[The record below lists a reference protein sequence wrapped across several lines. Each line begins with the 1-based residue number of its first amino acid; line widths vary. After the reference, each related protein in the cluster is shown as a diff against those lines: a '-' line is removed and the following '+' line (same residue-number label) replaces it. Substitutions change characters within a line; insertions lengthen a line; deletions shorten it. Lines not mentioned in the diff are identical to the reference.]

1 MGLCAPDLLSTPT
14 ILDRRP
20 YYLMS
25 PSRVLFCVRPPRSTP
40 FCLSFS
46 TLTFWF
52 DLWSR
57 LAVSVV
63 QPLPQSPLSPRRYSC
78 LSSAPSSALMF
89 VLPSFVPVL
98 PLFIVFSDD
107 LRNLFYVL
115 KILFNI
121 RDSG

>member
-1 MGLCAPDLLSTPT
+1 MGPFSLCAPDLLSTPT

-52 DLWSR
+52 DLWSL

-63 QPLPQSPLSPRRYSC
+63 QPLPVSPLSPRRYSC
-78 LSSAPSSALMF
+78 LSIIRVDVRSFQFCSS
-89 VLPSFVPVL
+89 
-98 PLFIVFSDD
+98 FIVLYLVFAWS
-107 LRNLFYVL
+107 
-115 KILFNI
+115 
-121 RDSG
+121 